1 MGVEITHDRPAAPH
15 HAKTSE
21 WERAAPKNR
30 GGRGPSPATLCVR
43 AFSRESLDPPP
54 GTGRETYGAGSNLR
68 HPLPPRQRLEDRF
81 L

>member
-21 WERAAPKNR
+21 RQRAGHKK

-68 HPLPPRQRLEDRF
+68 HPPLPPRQRLEDRF